1 MKNHDESIS
10 IEELKR
16 ELEEM
21 RSTPGYIKAMAY
33 YDAAAFTGTKK
44 ATVAKALECGSDRWA
59 VVRARNG
66 KFALYTGESL
76 SLLGEHQERIM
87 QYPPVDE

>member
-1 MKNHDESIS
+1 MKDQDQSIS
-10 IEELKR
+10 IEELKKQ
-16 ELEEM
+16 LEEM
-21 RSTPGYIKAMAY
+21 RSTPGHIEAMAY

-44 ATVAKALECGSDRWA
+44 ATIAKALECGSDRWA

-66 KFALYTGESL
+66 KFALYKGESL

-87 QYPPVDE
+87 QHPPVDE